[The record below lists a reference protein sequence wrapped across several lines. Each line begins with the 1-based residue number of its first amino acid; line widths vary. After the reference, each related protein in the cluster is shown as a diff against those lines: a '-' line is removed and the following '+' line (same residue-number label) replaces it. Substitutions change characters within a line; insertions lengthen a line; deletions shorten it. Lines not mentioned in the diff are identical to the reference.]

1 MPSEKPEEKNLVT
14 GIKIKKGKILRK
26 IDPGAVFS
34 EAQDLR
40 RVLQRVHKMKVKVT
54 PFPAENEVRFS
65 EPVPLE
71 FLQGHFR
78 QSNFTP
84 EYHYLMPTPSQ
95 TTEQP
100 HSRIGANHFDAR
112 QPVDITLESP
122 KQETEIQEPK
132 VYVSKEK
139 DEEIER
145 LAFRTLELEEL
156 LQNPSIEGFSKRIIE
171 SENKRLSSLSDRY
184 GRIYKEVE
192 DILTEIPSIAERH
205 SRVEKLLRLHEKS
218 TPEKYDRLK
227 KKADE
232 ARIIVSS
239 LMPIYE
245 NERLR
250 STMSKEQTE
259 MLKEGQKVIE
269 QLQELDLGAT
279 IKELIHVDDSVERLH
294 YVLTNAIDEEGNY
307 KVILNIPV
315 KAKKEEEYTDLE
327 RGLIRH
333 AIESLQSSSTK
344 LQNNPTLIE
353 KDGYVSF
360 VLDLSTEKTH
370 KTPGHIQEDIKSR
383 LYDSQINYLF
393 NRLGLRIDIDSFS
406 TTDEISAPGV
416 LEFLVEE
423 DTATEKTL
431 TRSRKTKKTSNFTEK
446 LEQFYSRLPEKIQ
459 PAYRELGKKID
470 LEELF
475 DKLKINGPIS
485 KYNMAVIKALS
496 ETKKPG
502 ISASE
507 IINSAKD
514 DLQQTK
520 TWVSSSELSV
530 YHTLKNLSRNR
541 FINREGTVNHYTYS
555 LNNKKIPLLESIAK
569 QGKINK
575 SRTLSKDFDAKLESI
590 YELLPEYRQ
599 LGLNIDLKKILKET
613 QQKYS
618 RDLETIAVVAA
629 LNIISKE
636 LLTVKQI
643 VDIVRNDIGKAGR
656 APKIKTLR
664 KNILGVVN
672 ELHKKGYLYRT
683 GTRQNDDV
691 YQYSLTEKV
700 YYRAKN

>member
-1 MPSEKPEEKNLVT
+1 MLLNHYNH
-14 GIKIKKGKILRK
+14 
-26 IDPGAVFS
+26 
-34 EAQDLR
+34 
-40 RVLQRVHKMKVKVT
+40 LQ
-54 PFPAENEVRFS
+54 
-65 EPVPLE
+65 
-71 FLQGHFR
+71 Q
-78 QSNFTP
+78 
-84 EYHYLMPTPSQ
+84 
-95 TTEQP
+95 
-100 HSRIGANHFDAR
+100 
-112 QPVDITLESP
+112 
-122 KQETEIQEPK
+122 
-132 VYVSKEK
+132 
-139 DEEIER
+139 
-145 LAFRTLELEEL
+145 
-156 LQNPSIEGFSKRIIE
+156 
-171 SENKRLSSLSDRY
+171 
-184 GRIYKEVE
+184 
-192 DILTEIPSIAERH
+192 
-205 SRVEKLLRLHEKS
+205 
-218 TPEKYDRLK
+218 
-227 KKADE
+227 
-232 ARIIVSS
+232 
-239 LMPIYE
+239 
-245 NERLR
+245 
-250 STMSKEQTE
+250 
-259 MLKEGQKVIE
+259 
-269 QLQELDLGAT
+269 
-279 IKELIHVDDSVERLH
+279 
-294 YVLTNAIDEEGNY
+294 
-307 KVILNIPV
+307 
-315 KAKKEEEYTDLE
+315 
-327 RGLIRH
+327 
-333 AIESLQSSSTK
+333 
-344 LQNNPTLIE
+344 
-353 KDGYVSF
+353 
-360 VLDLSTEKTH
+360 
-370 KTPGHIQEDIKSR
+370 DIKSR

-530 YHTLKNLSRNR
+530 YHTLKNLSKNR

>member
-1 MPSEKPEEKNLVT
+1 MPTEKPEEKNLVT
-14 GIKIKKGKILRK
+14 GFKIRKGKIFKK

-65 EPVPLE
+65 EPVPVD

-84 EYHYLMPTPSQ
+84 EFYYLTPPKPSQ

-112 QPVDITLESP
+112 QPADVTLELP
-122 KQETEIQEPK
+122 MPETEIQEPQ
-132 VYVSKEK
+132 VYVSNEK

-145 LAFRTLELEEL
+145 LTFRNLELEEL

-171 SENKRLSSLSDRY
+171 SENKRLALLSDKY

-192 DILTEIPSIAERH
+192 DLLTEIPSIAERH

-218 TPEKYDRLK
+218 TPEKYDRIK
-227 KKADE
+227 KNADE
-232 ARIIVSS
+232 AKIIVSS

-259 MLKEGQKVIE
+259 MLKEGKKLIE

-294 YVLTNAIDEEGNY
+294 YVLTNAIDEKGDY
-307 KVILNIPV
+307 KLILNIPV
-315 KAKKEEEYTDLE
+315 KVKKEEQYTDLE

-344 LQNNPTLIE
+344 LQNNSTQIE

-383 LYDSQINYLF
+383 LHDSQVNYLF
-393 NRLGLRIDIDSFS
+393 NRFGLRIDIDSFS
-406 TTDEISAPGV
+406 TTDEISAPGI
-416 LEFLVEE
+416 LESLVEE
-423 DTATEKTL
+423 TPIAEKIL
-431 TRSRKTKKTSNFTEK
+431 TRSRKTKETSNFTEK
-446 LEQFYSRLPEKIQ
+446 LEQFYSRLPEKVQ
-459 PAYRELGKKID
+459 PGYRNLAKKID
-470 LEELF
+470 LEKLF
-475 DKLKINGPIS
+475 DTLKVSGPIS

-502 ISASE
+502 LSASE

-514 DLQQTK
+514 DLQQTN
-520 TWVSSSELSV
+520 TWVKSSELSV
-530 YHTLKNLSRNR
+530 YHTLKNLSKNR

-555 LNNKKIPLLESIAK
+555 LNNKKIPLLENIAK
-569 QGKINK
+569 QVKK
-575 SRTLSKDFDAKLESI
+575 PKTLSKDFDQKLESI
-590 YELLPEYRQ
+590 YELLPVYREI
-599 LGLNIDLKKILKET
+599 GLNIDFKRILRET

-618 RDLETIAVVAA
+618 RDLETMAVVVA
-629 LNIISKE
+629 LNTSSKE
-636 LLTVKQI
+636 FLTVKQI
-643 VDIVRNDIGKAGR
+643 ADIVKNDIEKVGR
-656 APKIKTLR
+656 KPKFKTLT
-664 KNILGVVN
+664 KNVQGVVN
-672 ELHKKGYLYRT
+672 ELHKKGYLSRT
-683 GTRQNDDV
+683 GALQKDEIYR
-691 YQYSLTEKV
+691 YSLTEKV
-700 YYRAKN
+700 YYQAKD